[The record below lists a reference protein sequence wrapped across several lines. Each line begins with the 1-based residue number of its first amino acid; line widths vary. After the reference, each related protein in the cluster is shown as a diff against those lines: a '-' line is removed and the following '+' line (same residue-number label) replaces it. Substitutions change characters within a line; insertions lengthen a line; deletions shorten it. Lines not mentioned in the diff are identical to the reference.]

1 MRKFLLFLAL
11 LPWAAWADDLPA
23 RQGLREFRAPMEVIV
38 NEAAKGQGAELSA
51 IAAAYKEAGTA
62 WQKVSGQTLEL
73 DKYGVPADR
82 QEDVWRQVR
91 LMAMLM
97 NYLDEGVKSGNRGLL
112 LRATQLMPDAY
123 EKLAIS
129 LGAH

>member
-11 LPWAAWADDLPA
+11 LPWAAWADELPA

-51 IAAAYKEAGTA
+51 IAAAYKEAGAA

-91 LMAMLM
+91 LMAMLV

-123 EKLAIS
+123 EKLAVS
-129 LGAH
+129 LGAR

>member
-23 RQGLREFRAPMEVIV
+23 RHGLQEFRAPMEMIV
-38 NEAAKGQGAELSA
+38 KEAAKGQAAELST
-51 IAAAYKEAGTA
+51 IAAAYKDAGAA
-62 WQKVSGQTLEL
+62 WQKVSGQTLDL
-73 DKYGVPADR
+73 DKYGVPTDR
-82 QEDVWRQVR
+82 QDEVWRHVR

-97 NYLDEGVKSGNRGLL
+97 NYLDEGVKSSNRGLL
-112 LRATQLMPDAY
+112 LRAAQLMPEAY